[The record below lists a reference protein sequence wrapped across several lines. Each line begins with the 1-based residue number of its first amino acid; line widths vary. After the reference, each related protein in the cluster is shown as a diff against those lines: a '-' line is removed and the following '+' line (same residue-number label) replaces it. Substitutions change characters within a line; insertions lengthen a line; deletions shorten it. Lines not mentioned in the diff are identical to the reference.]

1 MSQLMLCT
9 AGKSTTIWLADTAF
23 HALRTLPIPESTA
36 TVINWNH
43 NNNYILLC
51 SDRGEIYLQSTKKET
66 VMSTVNRIGEET
78 PHKVTCGYVLSG
90 SRLVATGDEDG
101 NIRVWPVSKAGF
113 EYPIIN
119 ERVPDCSITSI
130 VEAANQIVYMCTSGG
145 HIMEVNIAKRSCSC
159 ICQIANECL
168 LSICQIGNSLM
179 TTSEEG
185 RLYRVYPGIK
195 RFMEILESRKAPLR
209 IIKNRNPSINQ
220 ALLHT
225 PHSIE
230 LLTLSP
236 LQIDGVFTST
246 QTINACDFSADRI
259 ALLLDGTCLAVID
272 TAAMAQPVLQQ
283 QLEEPCVCVQFQR
296 VPQSSAAH
304 RLSNPPVVTSQ
315 PVVSVP
321 VTPFMTSNPMMASSP
336 TATTIPNSP
345 ITATMPN
352 SPLPTTIPTSP
363 ITSMPMEHSVST
375 TPIQERDSE
384 RSPVKE
390 ESVLTSPVELG
401 RKRTVNPSHAD
412 SPSPFRN
419 SEDIRS
425 CVREV
430 MQPMIDDLK
439 VYIHNEILN
448 IKETMV
454 NQITTQ
460 EAIIDQQQQCIE
472 MLEQLLQERK

>member
-1 MSQLMLCT
+1 
-9 AGKSTTIWLADTAF
+9 
-23 HALRTLPIPESTA
+23 
-36 TVINWNH
+36 
-43 NNNYILLC
+43 
-51 SDRGEIYLQSTKKET
+51 
-66 VMSTVNRIGEET
+66 
-78 PHKVTCGYVLSG
+78 
-90 SRLVATGDEDG
+90 
-101 NIRVWPVSKAGF
+101 
-113 EYPIIN
+113 
-119 ERVPDCSITSI
+119 
-130 VEAANQIVYMCTSGG
+130 
-145 HIMEVNIAKRSCSC
+145 
-159 ICQIANECL
+159 
-168 LSICQIGNSLM
+168 
-179 TTSEEG
+179 
-185 RLYRVYPGIK
+185 
-195 RFMEILESRKAPLR
+195 
-209 IIKNRNPSINQ
+209 
-220 ALLHT
+220 
-225 PHSIE
+225 
-230 LLTLSP
+230 
-236 LQIDGVFTST
+236 
-246 QTINACDFSADRI
+246 
-259 ALLLDGTCLAVID
+259 
-272 TAAMAQPVLQQ
+272 MAQPVLQQ

-321 VTPFMTSNPMMASSP
+321 VTPSMTSNPMMASSP

-401 RKRTVNPSHAD
+401 RKRTVNPSNVD